1 MWKILYWE
9 FSVMNLS
16 TFLVY
21 SSDRIITDSFF
32 NMLMIKGRS
41 VAVCCIYA
49 RTASWTKAG
58 HRPLVQRQV
67 VQVQTKPVSIELHDY
82 EAGRDRST

>member
-21 SSDRIITDSFF
+21 SSDRIKTVSFSS
-32 NMLMIKGRS
+32 MLMVNGRS
-41 VAVCCIYA
+41 VTV
-49 RTASWTKAG
+49 RTASWT
-58 HRPLVQRQV
+58 HHPLVQRQF
-67 VQVQTKPVSIELHDY
+67 VQVQTKPVGMELRDY
-82 EAGRDRST
+82 EA